1 MFHKTAKDAARVNK
15 LKGALSAV
23 VILYLLYAVIKDGM
37 TPFLM
42 VILAAAV
49 VVGVMQL
56 WMHTASYQN
65 YKEKQRRM
73 DKK

>member
-1 MFHKTAKDAARVNK
+1 MNK

-37 TPFLM
+37 TPFLI

-49 VVGVMQL
+49 VVGAMQL
-56 WMHTASYQN
+56 WMHTASYQK

>member
-1 MFHKTAKDAARVNK
+1 MNK

-65 YKEKQRRM
+65 YKEKQWRM